1 MHLLKVFKQT
11 FWQVLGKVVTSL
23 STLIILGLISR
34 NYGEEGTGIFTL
46 ALTYLAMFYLLSDF
60 GFNAHVLRK
69 IQTSSIKIQNNEWQK
84 LLGTRFIWSAALVMI
99 AIGLLPFWPFS
110 TPQFSQAVTMGSLAI
125 IGSAVFITCNLI
137 FQSRLRYDL
146 SVLASGFGT
155 LISLGLFVYLS
166 LQKYPISFLILAHL
180 TGWIIIATSS
190 LFLVR
195 RFIHN
200 LPPIFDKKYAINL
213 FKDTWAIA
221 ATLTLN
227 VVYFRADT
235 FMVAYFK
242 GVADAGIYNLAYSV
256 FQSALVLPVFI
267 MNAYYPLMLKSMS
280 KVKLIAAIL
289 LILAA
294 AALVVAFNFAPF
306 II

>member
-1 MHLLKVFKQT
+1 M
-11 FWQVLGKVVTSL
+11 
-23 STLIILGLISR
+23 
-34 NYGEEGTGIFTL
+34 
-46 ALTYLAMFYLLSDF
+46 
-60 GFNAHVLRK
+60 
-69 IQTSSIKIQNNEWQK
+69 
-84 LLGTRFIWSAALVMI
+84 
-99 AIGLLPFWPFS
+99 
-110 TPQFSQAVTMGSLAI
+110 
-125 IGSAVFITCNLI
+125 
-137 FQSRLRYDL
+137 
-146 SVLASGFGT
+146 
-155 LISLGLFVYLS
+155 GLFVYLS

-195 RFIHN
+195 RFIPN

-306 II
+306 IIKLLSGSGFGGSAESLQILSLGFPAYFLSPLLMWLLVAKDRYKLMLAIYMFGLITSLILNFIYIPHASFIAASYITVISEYLILIVLSMVLWRIR